1 MSLNLKLSW
10 KLALIGLCATVPLL
24 CGTFYL
30 INKYTNKDIRST
42 RLEQQGIRFIRP
54 LDELLEALPQY
65 QTLAARSR
73 AGEAVTA
80 KELSAKVEQ
89 VEGAFAALAAV
100 EAEVGPGLRYSVGDL
115 AQQSKA
121 GARLDEMLLRWQEI
135 KRSDRPFAPDEL
147 TVHHAALVADVRRL
161 IAHIGKT
168 SNLILDPE
176 LDSYYL
182 MDMVLVALPSVQ
194 DRFAAILVAAG
205 RIFEVPG
212 GAIDHR
218 LKLAGQITR
227 LQESG
232 VDRIRQDAQTVLELD
247 PEVRGTSESLQRNL
261 PGAVKEYADATEI
274 FVALSRQ
281 LTDAEQPGVS
291 QADYIGAGN
300 HARELSFKLWAVASD
315 ELHVLLQKRIDDLN
329 RARLWGLGLVAL
341 SLLFTVGVTGLVAKS
356 INRVEQKILDLNAT
370 LERRV
375 AQRTVELEAANKEL
389 ESFSYSVSHDLRAP
403 LRGIAG
409 FTEALARNYRAKLDA
424 AGGKYLDRVLAGTER
439 MGQLIDDLLNLT
451 RVGRADLVR
460 RPVDLSA
467 VARSVVEN
475 LHHAAP
481 QRTIEWVIAEGV
493 MVEGDS
499 RLLRVVLENLL
510 GNAWKFTAKQPAPR
524 IEFGSVPSSEGRPV
538 CYVRDNGAG
547 FDMNYASKLFDPFQR
562 MHSLNEFPGTGIGLA
577 TVRRIIQRHGGRVWA
592 EAKVDAGATIHFSL

>member
-10 KLALIGLCATVPLL
+10 KLALIGLSATVPLL

-30 INKYTNKDIRST
+30 INKYTNKDIRTT
-42 RLEQQGIRFIRP
+42 RLEQQGIRFIEP
-54 LDELLEALPQY
+54 LVKLLETLPQH
-65 QTLAARSR
+65 QDLVARSG
-73 AGEAVTA
+73 ADDAVIMGELTA
-80 KELSAKVEQ
+80 KAEQ
-89 VEGAFAALAAV
+89 VDRAFAALETEAV
-100 EAEVGPGLRYSVGDL
+100 ELGTALRYSTENLD
-115 AQQSKA
+115 QQKKA
-121 GARLDEMLLRWQEI
+121 GPQLAGMLQKWQEI
-135 KRSDRPFAPDEL
+135 KRSGRSFSPGE
-147 TVHHAALVADVRRL
+147 VAAQHSSLVADVRRL
-161 IAHIGKT
+161 IAYIGKT

-194 DRFAAILVAAG
+194 DRFAAILVTAG
-205 RIFEVPG
+205 KSFEARGNV
-212 GAIDHR
+212 IDHR

-232 VDRIRQDAQTVLELD
+232 VDRIRQDAQTVLEVD
-247 PEVRGTSESLQRNL
+247 PEVRGASETLQRNL
-261 PGAVKEYADATEI
+261 PGAVKAYADATEA

-281 LTDAEQPGVS
+281 LIEAEQPGIS
-291 QADYIGAGN
+291 QADYIAAGN
-300 HARELSFKLWAVASD
+300 QARELSFQLWAVASD

-329 RARLWGLGLVAL
+329 RARSWGLGLVAL
-341 SLLFTVGVTGLVAKS
+341 SLLLTVGVTGLVAKS

-481 QRTIEWVIAEGV
+481 QRTIEWIIAEGV

-510 GNAWKFTAKQPAPR
+510 GNAWKFTAKQPVPR
-524 IEFGSVPSSEGRPV
+524 IEFGAVPGSEGRPV

-577 TVRRIIQRHGGRVWA
+577 TVRRIVQRHGGRVWA
-592 EAKVDAGATIHFSL
+592 EAKVDAGATIYFSL